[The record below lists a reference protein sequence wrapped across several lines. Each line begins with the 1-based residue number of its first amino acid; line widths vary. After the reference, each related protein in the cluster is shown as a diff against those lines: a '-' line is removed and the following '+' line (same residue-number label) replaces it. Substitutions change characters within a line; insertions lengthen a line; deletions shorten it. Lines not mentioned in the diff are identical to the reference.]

1 MAGNLNS
8 NRNKYIW
15 DFKHAPGKKNHKILS
30 IEIIP
35 KKGKEITVDSGVV
48 FKIVCYTELNKSP
61 IYIGMSIYS
70 FDGIRLTYSYEPLD
84 NPQNIKKGMYKT
96 NISLGNN
103 ILNKG
108 KYYIVVWYGI
118 SFSEN
123 LVIYERNDFLEILPG
138 ENKTTSRDIPGILNP
153 NFTFSTSIVEKDIQQ
168 NMNLKNK
175 LTTFDQS
182 LNSLEKSFFNLFL
195 GVAKPKVIFE
205 LGIHKGSTTKHI
217 IKFLEENHIKSKIYG
232 FDLDKILNELIQKDA
247 FISTYVD
254 KNILKLVGGYLPKSL
269 EYFLLQTNP
278 KIDFVLI
285 DANHKYKSVPMN

>member
-1 MAGNLNS
+1 
-8 NRNKYIW
+8 
-15 DFKHAPGKKNHKILS
+15 
-30 IEIIP
+30 
-35 KKGKEITVDSGVV
+35 
-48 FKIVCYTELNKSP
+48 
-61 IYIGMSIYS
+61 
-70 FDGIRLTYSYEPLD
+70 
-84 NPQNIKKGMYKT
+84 
-96 NISLGNN
+96 
-103 ILNKG
+103 
-108 KYYIVVWYGI
+108 
-118 SFSEN
+118 
-123 LVIYERNDFLEILPG
+123 
-138 ENKTTSRDIPGILNP
+138 
-153 NFTFSTSIVEKDIQQ
+153 
-168 NMNLKNK
+168 MNLKNK

-182 LNSLEKSFFNLFL
+182 LNSLEKSFLTYFL

-285 DANHKYKSVPMN
+285 DANHSYKSVLGELELLWPYISKNGFILCHDYHKVRLQYAIEHFARKKSAKFIPILNTSSDSNFQSSIAVLTKPKLKFKLFTWLNLHFELDNVRGYYFFKRIYRYFKHH